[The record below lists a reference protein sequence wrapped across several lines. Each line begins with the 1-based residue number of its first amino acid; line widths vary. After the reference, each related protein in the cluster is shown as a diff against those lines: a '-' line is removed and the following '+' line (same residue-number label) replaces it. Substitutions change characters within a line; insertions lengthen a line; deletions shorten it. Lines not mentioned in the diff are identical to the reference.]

1 MHPLPRRQ
9 RSKSTAAFTSSL
21 LSATL
26 LSSGMTL
33 AEPASGTLTLGTI
46 SEDFLTRSERFGT
59 LGFNGAAISG
69 RIDYGNL
76 SASATLGQTQHDQA
90 SGDFDA
96 LINYD
101 VSLRFAQNWRAG
113 VGRVDRNWS
122 PSQYSSLILSQNAP
136 AFDSVYLIKDR
147 PSSID
152 LPVLRWLGDWDGEV
166 FIGTT
171 NDAGQP
177 DNALIMGMRARIR
190 PIENLEVDF
199 VRTAQFGGE
208 GQPQD
213 FETLLRVLGGST
225 NSGAAS
231 GANQMAGIGLS
242 YSLPNLGGGSRIYY
256 QFVGEDEAGYF
267 PSCLMHMG
275 GVETNTTLFGSRSQI
290 TLEHTDTTIAA
301 TDGGFC
307 GANTAY
313 RNGTYSYANNGVVLG
328 SAIDTQSKATTL
340 YMKHELDETSVN
352 WSIGH
357 YTINDQS
364 LATHRLST
372 ARATGFVATASLSRP
387 LLGGTVSALIAH
399 QDFDLNTAG
408 FDKGTRVGVSFQ
420 TSF

>member
-1 MHPLPRRQ
+1 MADPAQ
-9 RSKSTAAFTSSL
+9 FSL
-21 LSATL
+21 SFGA
-26 LSSGMTL
+26 
-33 AEPASGTLTLGTI
+33 I
-46 SEDFLTRSERFGT
+46 SEDFLGRSERFGT
-59 LGFNGAAISG
+59 LGFNGAALTGQVEAGS
-69 RIDYGNL
+69 L
-76 SASATLGQTQHDQA
+76 SASATLGQAQHDQGA
-90 SGDFDA
+90 GDFDA

-101 VSLRFAQNWRAG
+101 VSLRFGQGNWRAG
-113 VGRVDRNWS
+113 VGRIDRNWS
-122 PSQYSSLILSQNAP
+122 PSQYSSLILSRNAP

-147 PSSID
+147 PSTTD

-190 PIENLEVDF
+190 PIENLELDF
-199 VRTAQFGGE
+199 VRTAQFGGA
-208 GQPQD
+208 GQSQD
-213 FETLLRVLGGST
+213 FETFLRVLSGRT
-225 NSGAAS
+225 NNGAAS
-231 GANQMAGIGLS
+231 GANQMAGIGVS
-242 YSLPNLGGGSRIYY
+242 YSLPNLGNGSRIYY

-275 GVETNTTLFGSRSQI
+275 GVETNATLFGIRSQI
-290 TLEHTDTTIAA
+290 TLEHTDTTIARTENGA
-301 TDGGFC
+301 C

-313 RNGTYSYANNGVVLG
+313 QNSTYSYANNGVVLG

-340 YMKHELDETSVN
+340 YMEHQLPKATAN

-372 ARATGFVATASLSRP
+372 ARATGFIATAGLSRQMF
-387 LLGGTVSALIAH
+387 GGSVQALIAH

-408 FDKGTRVGVSFQ
+408 FDKGTRIGLNFSTRF
-420 TSF
+420 

>member
-1 MHPLPRRQ
+1 MRPLPRRQ
-9 RSKSTAAFTSSL
+9 RSKGTAVLTSSL

-26 LSSGMTL
+26 LSSGIAL
-33 AEPASGTLTLGTI
+33 AEPASGTLTLGAI
-46 SEDFLTRSERFGT
+46 SEDFLTRSEQFGT
-59 LGFNGAAISG
+59 LGFNGAAIGGTLQFGS
-69 RIDYGNL
+69 L
-76 SASATLGQTQHDQA
+76 SASATVGQTQHEQA

-113 VGRVDRNWS
+113 VGRIDRNWS

-147 PSSID
+147 PSTID

-171 NDAGQP
+171 NDEGQP

-190 PIENLEVDF
+190 PIENLELDF
-199 VRTAQFGGE
+199 VRTAQFGGA

-213 FETLLRVLGGST
+213 FNTLLRVLGGRS
-225 NSGAAS
+225 NEGAAR

-275 GVETNTTLFGSRSQI
+275 GVETNTLLFGIRSQI
-290 TLEHTDTTIAA
+290 TIEHKDTTIARTTSGA
-301 TDGGFC
+301 C

-313 RNGTYSYANNGVVLG
+313 QNGTFSYANNGVVLG
-328 SAIDTQSKATTL
+328 SAIDTQGKATTL
-340 YMKHELDETSVN
+340 YMKHKLDETSVN
-352 WSIGH
+352 WSVGH

-372 ARATGFVATASLSRP
+372 TRSTGLVATAGLSQP